1 MQQFGSVADLAKAVG
16 VSDNAI
22 YKWVSGRGQPGMT
35 SLVNLAKAAGVS
47 VEWLATGHG
56 SATLARLDDAS
67 SRASANLVSMPNAF
81 VPASAL
87 GASLKSTQL
96 VDYLGFR
103 PDWLQRQFDID
114 PDALALVEAH
124 GDSMVP
130 TIDDGDLV
138 LVGRHQS
145 VFRNDGLYVIAS
157 GDQLMPKR
165 LQRQLDGAILIRS
178 DNPAYESIRASADQ
192 VNLFGRVLWLSG
204 KP

>member
-1 MQQFGSVADLAKAVG
+1 MHLFPPLPSVHHSKV
-16 VSDNAI
+16 
-22 YKWVSGRGQPGMT
+22 P
-35 SLVNLAKAAGVS
+35 NLSIIWAP
-47 VEWLATGHG
+47 
-56 SATLARLDDAS
+56 LD
-67 SRASANLVSMPNAF
+67 R
-81 VPASAL
+81 
-87 GASLKSTQL
+87 
-96 VDYLGFR
+96 
-103 PDWLQRQFDID
+103 LQRQFDID
-114 PDALALVEAH
+114 PDALALIEVH

-145 VFRNDGLYVIAS
+145 VFRNDGLYVIAN

-178 DNPAYESIRASADQ
+178 DNPAYESIRASSDQ